1 MVKEFYN
8 DVGEKNFYIHEI
20 CDENGNYIQLENGI
34 VTVKEKVAPAR
45 PNPKSAASA
54 TYEGNIPKMTVSH
67 SSTGVNEN
75 SERKSEREIP
85 LEDWPKG
92 DTLLDAI
99 KNRKTS
105 TEHKWTSNMPA
116 PSNGQ
121 NLSDTN
127 VAQHEA
133 QSQDKNL
140 SATSS
145 WKRSP
150 ALSSRSKS

>member
-1 MVKEFYN
+1 MVVKEFYN

-85 LEDWPKG
+85 LEDRLKG
-92 DTLLDAI
+92 DTLLDAQKI
-99 KNRKTS
+99 ERPQPNISGHQRC
-105 TEHKWTSNMPA
+105 
-116 PSNGQ
+116 
-121 NLSDTN
+121 
-127 VAQHEA
+127 QHLPTVKI
-133 QSQDKNL
+133 SL
-140 SATSS
+140 T
-145 WKRSP
+145 RM
-150 ALSSRSKS
+150 